1 MPRLVTRTTVDR
13 AGVETAQRPRQ
24 QPVLETRAGDG
35 EFDAVEGA
43 VWSYRRTVTVTPA
56 VEGGAH
62 VTETVDFELAVP
74 YFAWLVRKPFE
85 WAMRRPDTAK
95 PWWMPPQRLDAR
107 ASAMLG
113 TLAGIAMVF
122 GYLNTLFTQT
132 IAFAGEEFGAGN
144 GAQGLAGSV
153 VRLGG
158 LIALGL
164 LALADRRGRR
174 AVLLGAVAGGCVFAA
189 TGALSPSLTWLAAT
203 QVIARGCAVAVLV
216 VASIITVE
224 EMPAGSRAWAMSLLA
239 MAAGFGAGVCVASL
253 RLADLGRQGWRL
265 LYVLPLLALPLVR
278 SIARRLPESRRFERP
293 HVEAQVRGHGTRLW
307 LLGASGFLA
316 NLFVAPNAQFN
327 NRFLRDERHYSGGAI
342 ALLSL
347 GSGTPG
353 VIGIVAGGRLADV
366 RGRRMVAAVS
376 LTLGTLAVG
385 RAGRGHRR
393 RPDPRAGRL
402 RPRAVPDVVAGTRER
417 GHHDH
422 LARRQRGGPRRGG
435 RLGRPLRT
443 HRARPGDVG
452 AGTAAA
458 RGARRRRLP
467 GDSGPRAGGAQPRGR
482 VIVVHRAPYAKRG
495 RTPVVVDG
503 RLPGSVSISS
513 RCLKLRAGWT
523 PRRG

>member
-24 QPVLETRAGDG
+24 QPVLEARAGDG

-43 VWSYRRTVTVTPA
+43 VWSYRRTVTVTPD

-189 TGALSPSLTWLAAT
+189 TGALSPSLPWLAAT

-278 SIARRLPESRRFERP
+278 SIAQRLPESRRFERP

-376 LTLGTLAVG
+376 LTLGTLCNVAFYFAGGWGLWLWGVLGAVIVDAQIPALAVYGPELFPTSLRGRANGVITITSLAGSAVG
-385 RAGRGHRR
+385 LAAAGALADHFGRIGPALAMLGLGPLLLAALVIVAYPETAGRELEELN
-393 RPDPRAGRL
+393 PEDA
-402 RPRAVPDVVAGTRER
+402 
-417 GHHDH
+417 
-422 LARRQRGGPRRGG
+422 
-435 RLGRPLRT
+435 
-443 HRARPGDVG
+443 
-452 AGTAAA
+452 
-458 RGARRRRLP
+458 
-467 GDSGPRAGGAQPRGR
+467 
-482 VIVVHRAPYAKRG
+482 
-495 RTPVVVDG
+495 
-503 RLPGSVSISS
+503 
-513 RCLKLRAGWT
+513 
-523 PRRG
+523 

>member
-353 VIGIVAGGRLADV
+353 VIGIVAGGRGLWLWGVLGAVIVDAQIPALAVYGPELFPTSLRGRANGVITITSLAGSAVGLAAAGALADHF
-366 RGRRMVAAVS
+366 GRIGPALAMLGLGPLLLAALVVVAYPE
-376 LTLGTLAVG
+376 T
-385 RAGRGHRR
+385 AGRELEELN
-393 RPDPRAGRL
+393 PEDA
-402 RPRAVPDVVAGTRER
+402 
-417 GHHDH
+417 
-422 LARRQRGGPRRGG
+422 
-435 RLGRPLRT
+435 
-443 HRARPGDVG
+443 
-452 AGTAAA
+452 
-458 RGARRRRLP
+458 
-467 GDSGPRAGGAQPRGR
+467 
-482 VIVVHRAPYAKRG
+482 
-495 RTPVVVDG
+495 
-503 RLPGSVSISS
+503 
-513 RCLKLRAGWT
+513 
-523 PRRG
+523 